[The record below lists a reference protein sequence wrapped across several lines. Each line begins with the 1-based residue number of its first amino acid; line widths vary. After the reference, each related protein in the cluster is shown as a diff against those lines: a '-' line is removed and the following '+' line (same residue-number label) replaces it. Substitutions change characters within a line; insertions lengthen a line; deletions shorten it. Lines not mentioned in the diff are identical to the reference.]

1 MFILLI
7 YQLLIIIISSEA
19 QFNLNQ
25 LGLGNLGGALNG
37 LLGGGQRPQHAQHN
51 PPNQQ
56 HNANNNPNIG
66 GQVEGLLN
74 QFGLGNQLT
83 HQIGGLINGIS
94 ANFVNYLELF

>member
-37 LLGGGQRPQHAQHN
+37 LLGGGQRPQHNPQHN

-56 HNANNNPNIG
+56 HNG
-66 GQVEGLLN
+66 K
-74 QFGLGNQLT
+74 
-83 HQIGGLINGIS
+83 
-94 ANFVNYLELF
+94 